1 MRSDNTQM
9 IQEIYQKSIKF
20 AAERHKDQKIKGTN
34 SSYIVHLS
42 NVAMEVIV
50 AYYSEPNFDIEYAV
64 QLALLHDVLEDTDTS
79 INEIKASFGEE
90 VAIGVLALTKNEA
103 LPKVEQI
110 YDSLIRINK
119 LRKEVAIVK
128 LCDRLSNLQKPP
140 AFWTKDKIA
149 NYLQDAK
156 MISRML
162 ANKHKYL
169 NNRLENKIADYIRY
183 TISN

>member
-1 MRSDNTQM
+1 M

-20 AAERHKDQKIKGTN
+20 AAERHKGQKIKGTN

-42 NVAMEVIV
+42 NVAMEVIM
-50 AYYSEPNFDIEYAV
+50 AYHAEPNFDIEYAV
-64 QLALLHDVLEDTDTS
+64 QLALLHDVLEDTDTTLD
-79 INEIKASFGEE
+79 EVKTSFGRE
-90 VAIGVLALTKNEA
+90 VAMGVLALTKNEE
-103 LPKVEQI
+103 LPKEEQI

-119 LRKEVAIVK
+119 LRTEVAIVK

-140 AFWTKDKIA
+140 VFWTKDKIA
-149 NYLQDAK
+149 AYLEDAK

-169 NNRLENKIADYIRY
+169 NNRLENKIAAYEQY